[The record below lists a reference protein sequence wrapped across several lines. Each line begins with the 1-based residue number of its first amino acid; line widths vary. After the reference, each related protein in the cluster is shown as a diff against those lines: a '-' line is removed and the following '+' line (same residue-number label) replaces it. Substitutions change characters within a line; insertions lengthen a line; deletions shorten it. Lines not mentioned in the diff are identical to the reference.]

1 MREEDFS
8 YDESKHGDYDSE
20 ELEEFDDEEDL
31 EPEMQGFMAGYK
43 KAGRYKKEEKSI
55 EEVEDFW

>member
-1 MREEDFS
+1 MRDEDFT
-8 YDESKHGDYDSE
+8 YDESRYEEFDSE
-20 ELEEFDDEEDL
+20 EIEDFEEEEEM

-43 KAGRYKKEEKSI
+43 KAGRYRKEEKSI